1 MVCAKEP
8 TDCQAQFRY
17 GEPTVFLIKRVK
29 NRTAYQALC
38 RGTVAWGPRGR
49 FEPYYQNEYTILM
62 LLVIA
67 CLILCTVFGN
77 GLVVAALFLERSLQ
91 RFSNYLTVSLAVADL
106 MLAALVM
113 PISALDAVS
122 TRWFMGLSICDFWI
136 VMDVLC
142 CTASILHLV
151 DIAIDR
157 YWAVTHADYSRRNNK
172 KIIFG
177 MIFFTWFAAITI
189 SLPSRFTITESSNL
203 IAQVLKHRS
212 CVINN
217 DRVYTVF
224 STVGSFFLPMTFL
237 LFIYIKIYASA
248 RKRIRRNKF
257 KWLECPS
264 SATTTMKTCESTITL
279 TEAATISGVP
289 PSPVKPLV
297 KGTTGLFNHARLF
310 NPTIWVD
317 NGNDIDDV
325 VYDCGHS
332 PSSSPH
338 PNDVPAIQSSF
349 IPQTPLPTPH
359 RAFDLQHLSSSPPS
373 PLRTPSPKAN
383 GCINFNHLPCERK
396 RKYAFDINISC
407 ALMSVKRSHLNKDFS
422 VAAVETVVARRERLE
437 HRRERRAA
445 PTLAIL
451 TACFLLCWIPFS
463 VNALVQPFC
472 GKVFV
477 LPTAGGRFFLWLGY
491 LNSPLNP
498 IIYTVF
504 SPDYRKAFVKI
515 LTCGNNGF
523 RTGKQRW

>member
-1 MVCAKEP
+1 
-8 TDCQAQFRY
+8 
-17 GEPTVFLIKRVK
+17 
-29 NRTAYQALC
+29 
-38 RGTVAWGPRGR
+38 
-49 FEPYYQNEYTILM
+49 
-62 LLVIA
+62 
-67 CLILCTVFGN
+67 
-77 GLVVAALFLERSLQ
+77 
-91 RFSNYLTVSLAVADL
+91 
-106 MLAALVM
+106 
-113 PISALDAVS
+113 
-122 TRWFMGLSICDFWI
+122 
-136 VMDVLC
+136 
-142 CTASILHLV
+142 
-151 DIAIDR
+151 
-157 YWAVTHADYSRRNNK
+157 
-172 KIIFG
+172 
-177 MIFFTWFAAITI
+177 
-189 SLPSRFTITESSNL
+189 
-203 IAQVLKHRS
+203 
-212 CVINN
+212 
-217 DRVYTVF
+217 
-224 STVGSFFLPMTFL
+224 
-237 LFIYIKIYASA
+237 
-248 RKRIRRNKF
+248 
-257 KWLECPS
+257 
-264 SATTTMKTCESTITL
+264 MKTCESTITL